1 MPTLIRSSS
10 LTNYVEIAREVGLDP
25 YALLRRARIDTSA
38 LLDPD
43 LMISATAVMRLL
55 ENSARRA
62 GVEDFG
68 LRMAETRR
76 LENLGPLALVLREEP
91 TLRKALESLARHV
104 GLHNE
109 STALRIEDAD
119 DVTVLKQVVIGSMRG
134 SLRQSVELLV
144 CVLYRVLRLLLGPDW
159 KPQSICFSH
168 GAPKNQTT
176 HRRVFGMP
184 VLFDMDFD
192 GVVLASA
199 DLDFGLPSYD
209 PVLAP
214 RARHFLNARLAQS
227 EAPMPDK
234 VRKLVLALL
243 PTGECDVERVARQ
256 LGIDRKTLFRHL
268 GKHGQTYSTIV
279 EEVRGDL
286 VTRYVENSDRPL
298 SNVAAL
304 LGFSS
309 LSAFS
314 RWFAGRFERSAT
326 QWRAMKLHAAGSA
339 LDGTRRAK

>member
-1 MPTLIRSSS
+1 MPALIRSSS
-10 LTNYVEIAREVGLDP
+10 LTNFVEVAREVGLDP
-25 YALLRRARIDTSA
+25 YVQLKRARIDTSA

-43 LMISATAVMRLL
+43 LMISARAVMRLL
-55 ENSARRA
+55 ESAARRA

-119 DVTVLKQVVIGSMRG
+119 GVTVLKQVVIGGARG

-144 CVLYRVLRLLLGPDW
+144 CVLYRMLKLLLGPDW

-168 GAPKNQTT
+168 CAPKSPAT
-176 HRRVFGMP
+176 HRRIFGLP
-184 VLFDMDFD
+184 VHFDMDFD
-192 GVVLASA
+192 GIVLASA

-214 RARHFLNARLAQS
+214 RARDFLNAKLAQS

-243 PTGECDVERVARQ
+243 PTGGCDVERVAQQ
-256 LGIDRKTLFRHL
+256 LGIDRKTMFRHL
-268 GKHGQTYSTIV
+268 RKHGQTYSTIV
-279 EEVRGDL
+279 EGVRGDL
-286 VTRYVENSDRPL
+286 VIRYVENSDRPL
-298 SNVAAL
+298 SDVAAL

-314 RWFAGRFERSAT
+314 RWFALRFRSSASE
-326 QWRAMKLHAAGSA
+326 WRVAN
-339 LDGTRRAK
+339 R